1 MDDVLS
7 VTSEAGVAT
16 VTLNRPSA
24 RNALSGELIGRL
36 AETLGSVE
44 GDPEVRAVVLTGTD
58 PAFCAGLDLN
68 EVRTEGLDAGLL
80 ADATRN
86 PWSVLRRMDTPVIG
100 AINGACVTG
109 GLELALHCSFLV
121 ASEKARFA
129 DTHGRVGLHPGGGIT
144 ALLPQAIGVRRA
156 KQMTFT
162 GQFIDAAEALAYGL
176 VNEVV
181 AHEDLLRSAR
191 RIAGQ
196 IAAADSRTIN
206 AINRTY
212 RDVAETTLGE
222 GQDLE
227 LRRCLAWKPSPAE

>member
-7 VTSEAGVAT
+7 VTSEGGVTT

-44 GDPEVRAVVLTGTD
+44 GDPDVRAVVLTGTD

-68 EVRTEGLDAGLL
+68 EVRTEGLDAGVL
-80 ADATRN
+80 ADETRN

-121 ASEKARFA
+121 ASENARFA

-144 ALLPQAIGVRRA
+144 ALLPRPSGC
-156 KQMTFT
+156 
-162 GQFIDAAEALAYGL
+162 GG
-176 VNEVV
+176 
-181 AHEDLLRSAR
+181 RSR
-191 RIAGQ
+191 
-196 IAAADSRTIN
+196 
-206 AINRTY
+206 
-212 RDVAETTLGE
+212 
-222 GQDLE
+222 
-227 LRRCLAWKPSPAE
+227 